1 MSRVINS
8 AVISEI
14 ANDSIRM
21 CHLLEI
27 HFATAVY
34 YTDAPQDISYSSNNY
49 LASGHILRIQA
60 IQETSDIRVG
70 TTTIKLSG
78 VDQAFVSLL
87 LGGGYIGRQVR
98 VLRAFLNASSAIIGA
113 PVLIYDGRIDGHEII
128 DSKNTSEVS
137 LSVASHWADFEKK
150 AGRMTNTNSQ
160 NLFFSSD
167 KGFDFAANVV
177 KDIRWGK
184 V

>member
-1 MSRVINS
+1 MSRVIDS
-8 AVISEI
+8 SVVSEI
-14 ANDSIRM
+14 ASDSIRM

-27 HFATAVY
+27 HFSTPVY
-34 YTDAPQDISYSSNNY
+34 YTDAPQDIAHSAKNY
-49 LASGHILRIQA
+49 LASGNILRIEA
-60 IQETSDIRVG
+60 IQEASDIRIG

-78 VDQAFVSLL
+78 VDQTVVSMLL
-87 LGGGYIGRQVR
+87 SGGYIGRQVR
-98 VLRAFLNASSAIIGA
+98 VLRAFLNDSNVIIGA

-128 DSKNTSEVS
+128 DSNTTSEVS

-160 NLFFSSD
+160 NLFFPGD

-177 KDIRWGK
+177 KDIKWGK